1 MDSTNAQGEAS
12 SLSIRSGGGLGAAG
26 AEPED
31 GLDDA
36 LVVGGTLLMANS
48 TNVVGVRAVRKRE
61 NSTCGSYSL
70 LPLRI
75 LTLTN
80 PSAGTGS
87 GAAVVARALDRLR
100 ADGHLV
106 STLAVSR
113 GDAESFGM
121 RFGEALSTCDALVIA
136 GGDGTV
142 HHALPSIIDSGVPIY
157 HLPLGT
163 ENLFARHFRMT
174 RDAGALGRAIGAN
187 AIGLSDIAQVSVD
200 HDDPATPEWM
210 RRFAI
215 MMSIGPD
222 ASVVKRLAA
231 VRNGPITHLSYVK
244 PILAELA
251 NPWLPRVSAW
261 VDGRQIIEH
270 RRGMLVVANSPQYAV
285 RIDPAR
291 HAIIDDGKLDVV
303 FLPAESVLAAGWWLA
318 RARLRMHLNGSAD
331 RGGAFWVQGGEVRVM
346 VDDASPA
353 CQMDGEDVP
362 LPARP
367 TLNIRVEPRA
377 LRVVTVPAR

>member
-1 MDSTNAQGEAS
+1 MDSTNAHGEAR

-48 TNVVGVRAVRKRE
+48 TSVVGVRIARAWE
-61 NSTCGSYSL
+61 NSTSGTYRL
-70 LPLRI
+70 RRVRI

-80 PSAGTGS
+80 PSAGAGS
-87 GAAVVARALDRLR
+87 GAAVVARAMERLR
-100 ADGHLV
+100 ADGHAL

-113 GDAESFGM
+113 GDAESFGR
-121 RFGEALSTCDALVIA
+121 RFGEALSACDALVIA

-142 HHALPSIIDSGVPIY
+142 HHALPSIIDAGVPMY

-174 RDAGALGRAIGAN
+174 RDAGTLGRAIGAN
-187 AIGLSDIAQVSVD
+187 AIGLSDVARVCVEN
-200 HDDPATPEWM
+200 DDAARPEWT

-231 VRNGPITHLSYVK
+231 VRNGPITHLSYVR

-251 NPWLPRVSAW
+251 RPWLPRVSAW

-291 HAIIDDGKLDVV
+291 HAVVDDGKLDVV
-303 FLPAESVLAAGWWLA
+303 FLPAESGLAAGWWLA
-318 RARLRMHLNGSAD
+318 RARLGMHLRGSQSSDSAVAA
-331 RGGAFWVQGGEVRVM
+331 RGGEVRVI
-346 VDDASPA
+346 VDDPKPA

-362 LPARP
+362 MPARP
-367 TLNIRVEPRA
+367 TIQIRVEPRA
-377 LRVVTVPAR
+377 LRVVAVPAR